1 MNLIGHFAC
10 AALRTPEQQL
20 GAVLPDLLGLFS
32 RRPRSSALV
41 KFWEARSPHPPRPPG
56 IGGVIEGIE
65 FHHLVDTHFH
75 RAPLFR
81 EHAKALRVRLA
92 GAEEAGGLKRFFAA
106 HVLLELYFDHLLLR
120 GAPELAPA
128 FHGLLSPA
136 IRGRSAPASGGRSA
150 GGQGELLAAFVMPH
164 PQVEGD
170 AFRAFLARMHGQ
182 RFADGYRDHAGIL
195 YRLNRVLVN
204 QRQRE
209 MTEPEERAAVSYLTE
224 RAAEMES
231 ELLGF
236 VAAMQSADGLAD
248 SHKYP
253 DKDMMS
259 ESAGPPRPAWPASG
273 QAEPA

>member
-1 MNLIGHFAC
+1 MNLISHFAC
-10 AALRTPEQQL
+10 AASRAPEQQL

-32 RRPRSSALV
+32 RRPRCAALV
-41 KFWEARSPHPPRPPG
+41 KFWEARARHLPRPPG
-56 IGGVIEGIE
+56 IGGVIEGIG
-65 FHHLVDTHFH
+65 FHQQVDSHFH

-81 EHAKALRVRLA
+81 EHSTALRIRLT

-128 FHGLLSPA
+128 FHGLLA
-136 IRGRSAPASGGRSA
+136 NGI
-150 GGQGELLAAFVMPH
+150 GELLAAFVMPH
-164 PQVEGD
+164 PQVEED

-182 RFADGYRDHAGIL
+182 RFADGYMNHAGLL

-204 QRQRE
+204 HRQRA

-224 RAAEMES
+224 HAAALES
-231 ELLGF
+231 GLLRF
-236 VAAMQSADGLAD
+236 VAAMQVGDGLAD

-259 ESAGPPRPAWPASG
+259 EPAGSPRPAWPASG
-273 QAEPA
+273 RAEPA